1 MISFLQKIIV
11 TLILVPALWWAGGL
25 LGLGLG
31 LLLGG
36 AIDFLRSLGKAEPKE
51 VKKKVRSSVL
61 TDFVISTLL
70 LSAAVIKA
78 DGDMDE
84 LELGYLRRFLAEQFG
99 EKRAMEYM
107 AIFRSSYA
115 GEFDV
120 EKTARNIQQTTS
132 YETRLQLLYIMVGI
146 AKSNFDVEERER
158 TLIDNIVVWLAIEK
172 ADYESVRSMFSTE
185 MDAYYRILEVTPS
198 ASDRDIKTA
207 YKTIAAKFHPDKV
220 AHLGEEITTT
230 ATRKFQKLQEAYTA
244 IRQARGF

>member
-1 MISFLQKIIV
+1 MVSLLEKIIV
-11 TLILVPALWWAGGL
+11 TLILAPALWWAGGSM
-25 LGLGLG
+25 GLGVG

-36 AIDFLRSLGKAEPKE
+36 AIDFLRSLGKPSMSE
-51 VKKKVRSSVL
+51 VRRKVRSSQL

-70 LSAAVIKA
+70 LSSAVIKA
-78 DGDMDE
+78 DGEMDE
-84 LELGYLRRFLAEQFG
+84 LELGYLRRFLGEQFG

-107 AIFRSSYA
+107 AIFRASHA

-146 AKSNFDVEERER
+146 AKSNFDVDEREQ
-158 TLIDNIVVWLAIEK
+158 TLIDKIIVWLAIQK
-172 ADYESVRSMFSTE
+172 GDYESIKSMFSIE

-198 ASDRDIKTA
+198 ASDKEIKSA
-207 YKTIAAKFHPDKV
+207 YKAIAAKFHPDKV
-220 AHLGEEITTT
+220 AHLGEELTTT